1 MMWWLSVCCEC
12 FQRAAATEKYHL
24 SIEEMLHNERQA
36 ELRQAEDEQRMSEE
50 GTHKVIIKDLDEMA
64 QWKTFNP

>member
-1 MMWWLSVCCEC
+1 MFIHCEC

-36 ELRQAEDEQRMSEE
+36 ELRQAEDEQRLTEE
-50 GTHKVIIKDLDEMA
+50 GTHKVGNIHKFSLYKNFVILRI
-64 QWKTFNP
+64 